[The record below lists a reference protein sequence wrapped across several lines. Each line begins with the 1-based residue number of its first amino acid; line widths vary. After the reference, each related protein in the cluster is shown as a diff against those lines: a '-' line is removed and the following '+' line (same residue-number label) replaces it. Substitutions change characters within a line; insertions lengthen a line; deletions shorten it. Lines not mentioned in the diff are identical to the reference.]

1 MKSTKGRAAR
11 AGAGLFLLT
20 AIVAATAGPA
30 APEERADGRPRR
42 FQIEIY
48 GGIGRPG
55 LSDINSLAAAGDAV
69 QEFDYDG
76 LLDYKRQAGLVTG
89 WSKTATGARR
99 PIGTAV
105 PFGLRARWRLSEPL
119 ALSLGVRLS
128 YARRESNYSFA
139 YTRTDPYGYE
149 DRETVAYDPYLLS
162 SRFLAVLAGVHF
174 SRPLSRGWTLEASLA
189 AGPVFA
195 DCEHV
200 SSWEYTW
207 HRRGPDQDWDV
218 FKMTGRLEESGRGTG
233 IAADLGLRLQRALG
247 RRLSVFLEGAYSLQS
262 VGTIKGDGRET
273 RDDALTEWEGT
284 WAFKKETIRAPWGT
298 LETETPTC
306 YWPEG
311 SAASRSRGFRLDGSG
326 VQARAGLSFLF

>member
-1 MKSTKGRAAR
+1 MKPARGRAAR
-11 AGAGLFLLT
+11 AGAGLILL
-20 AIVAATAGPA
+20 AAVSAATAGAA
-30 APEERADGRPRR
+30 APEERADERPRR

-55 LSDINSLAAAGDAV
+55 LSGINSLADAGDAV
-69 QEFDYDG
+69 QEFGYDR
-76 LLDYKRQAGLVTG
+76 LLEYQQQAGLIAG
-89 WSKTATGARR
+89 WSKDLTGARR
-99 PIGTAV
+99 PIGTSV
-105 PFGLRARWRLSEPL
+105 PFGLRARWRLSAPL

-128 YARRESNYSFA
+128 CARRESNYIFS
-139 YTRTDPYGYE
+139 YTRIDPDGYE
-149 DRETVAYDPYLLS
+149 GRETVAHNPYLLS
-162 SRFLAVLAGVHF
+162 AGFLAVLAGVHF
-174 SRPLSRGWTLEASLA
+174 SRPLSRNWSVEASLA

-195 DCEHV
+195 GCEHV

-207 HRRGPDQDWDV
+207 HRRGPDEDWDV
-218 FKMTGRLEESGRGTG
+218 FRMAGRLEESGRGTG

-247 RRLSVFLEGAYSLQS
+247 RRLSLFLEGAYSLQS
-262 VGTIKGDGRET
+262 VRTIKGSGRET

-311 SAASRSRGFRLDGSG
+311 SASSRSRDFRLDGSG
-326 VQARAGLSFLF
+326 LQARAGLSFLF